1 MMRDIGGGSWRWR
14 RLLPLLVLV
23 VVAAVALTA
32 CGSSKPGGSETGSES
47 TESAESTEAS
57 TAEGGEE
64 ETEGGEATEAAAVAA
79 GCGETPES
87 PVEDPEGVVASLSES
102 TQKLYSGYPGPVRKS
117 PWANYKGTKGPWKI
131 GLSNLAVNSAFETN
145 LINGLEKAF
154 AQAKEEGL
162 VTGELEKEILPDE
175 ATQTPAQQ
183 IAGFQALV
191 RNGVNGVIMTP
202 LSGEAIAPAITKAG
216 KEGVPTVVL
225 GNTSPSDYAI
235 ADNPLN
241 IAGGTA
247 ATIKAMGGK
256 GDVLI
261 VRGLAGAPAETYG
274 YKQIMAEVKAC
285 PEMNVIGE
293 VNGNWNNATAKTAVQ
308 QFLASHPEEIDGVLQ
323 NGIMGQGVIQAF
335 EQVGRPVP
343 PVSMVGGQAGDLAYF
358 ADHLEEGYN
367 TGGSAYNGEQQ
378 AYAAMRVLLNTLG
391 GKEPLVTDI
400 PIEAPVVTDKNVKEF
415 VPPGAE
421 LNTIGDPLGNV
432 KTFSP
437 QSYLDQ
443 FFKNEGGV
451 SGL

>member
-1 MMRDIGGGSWRWR
+1 MREIGGGPWRWQ
-14 RLLPLLVLV
+14 RLLTLLVL
-23 VVAAVALTA
+23 AAIAVLALAA
-32 CGSSKPGGSETGSES
+32 CGSSKPGGSETSG
-47 TESAESTEAS
+47 SAESTETES
-57 TAEGGEE
+57 SESSESGEE
-64 ETEGGEATEAAAVAA
+64 GESETTADTTEAK
-79 GCGETPES
+79 CGEKPDT
-87 PVEDPEGVVASLSES
+87 PVEDPEGVVASLPES
-102 TQKLYSGYPGPVRKS
+102 TQKLYSGYPGPIRKS
-117 PWANYKGTKGPWKI
+117 PWATFKGTPGPWKI

-154 AQAKEEGL
+154 EQAKEEGL
-162 VTGELEKEILPDE
+162 VTGSLEKAILPDE
-175 ATQTPAQQ
+175 STETPAQQ
-183 IAGFQALV
+183 IAGFQAMV
-191 RNGVNGVIMTP
+191 RNGVQGVIMTP
-202 LSGEAIAPAITKAG
+202 LSGEAIAPAITAAG
-216 KEGVPTVVL
+216 KEGVPTVIL
-225 GNTSPSDYAI
+225 GNTSPSNYAI

-274 YKQIMAEVKAC
+274 YKQIKAEVEAC
-285 PEMNVIGE
+285 PEMHIIGE

-308 QFLASHPEEIDGVLQ
+308 QFLASHPEEINGVLQ
-323 NGIMGQGVIQAF
+323 NGIMGQGTIQAF
-335 EQVGRPVP
+335 EQVGRTVP

-358 ADHLEEGYN
+358 AEHLSEGYN

-391 GKEPLVTDI
+391 GKEPKVTDI
-400 PIEAPVVTDKNVKEF
+400 PIEATVVTNKNVKEF

-437 QSYLDQ
+437 QSYLNQ
-443 FFKNEGGV
+443 FFNQKGGV

>member
-1 MMRDIGGGSWRWR
+1 MMRQIGGGSWRWQ
-14 RLLPLLVLV
+14 RLLTLLVL
-23 VVAAVALTA
+23 AAIAALALSA
-32 CGSSKPGGSETGSES
+32 CGSSKPRGSETSG
-47 TESAESTEAS
+47 SAESTETETPAS
-57 TAEGGEE
+57 SESSES
-64 ETEGGEATEAAAVAA
+64 TEGEGEAETAAATT
-79 GCGETPES
+79 GECGEKPETPI
-87 PVEDPEGVVASLSES
+87 EDPEGVVASLPKS
-102 TQKLYSGYPGPVRKS
+102 TQALYSGYPGPIRKN
-117 PWANYKGTKGPWKI
+117 PWANFEGTPGPWKI

-154 AQAKEEGL
+154 NQAKEEGL
-162 VTGELEKEILPDE
+162 VTGSLEKAILPDE
-175 ATQTPAQQ
+175 STETPAPQ
-183 IAGFQALV
+183 IAGFPAV
-191 RNGVNGVIMTP
+191 GRNGVQGVIMPP
-202 LSGEAIAPAITKAG
+202 LSGEAIAPAITAAG
-216 KEGVPTVVL
+216 KEGVPTVIL
-225 GNTSPSDYAI
+225 GNTSPSNYAI

-247 ATIKAMGGK
+247 ATIKAMGGT

-274 YKQIMAEVKAC
+274 YKQIKAEVEAC
-285 PEMNVIGE
+285 PEMHIIGE

-358 ADHLEEGYN
+358 AEHLPEGYN

-400 PIEAPVVTDKNVKEF
+400 PIEATVVTNKNVKEF

-437 QSYLDQ
+437 QSYLNQ
-443 FFKNEGGV
+443 FFKQKGGV

>member
-1 MMRDIGGGSWRWR
+1 MMRQIGGGSWRWH
-14 RLLPLLVLV
+14 RLLTLLVL
-23 VVAAVALTA
+23 AAIAALALSA
-32 CGSSKPGGSETGSES
+32 CGSSKPGGSETSG
-47 TESAESTEAS
+47 SAESTETESPEGTESSES
-57 TAEGGEE
+57 TEGEE
-64 ETEGGEATEAAAVAA
+64 GESETTAATTGE
-79 GCGETPES
+79 CGEKPETPI
-87 PVEDPEGVVASLSES
+87 EDPEGVVASLPKS
-102 TQKLYSGYPGPVRKS
+102 TQELYSGYPGPIRKS
-117 PWANYKGTKGPWKI
+117 PWANFKGTPGPWKI

-154 AQAKEEGL
+154 DQAKEEGL
-162 VTGELEKEILPDE
+162 VTGSLEKAILPDE
-175 ATQTPAQQ
+175 STETPAQQ
-183 IAGFQALV
+183 IAGFQAMV
-191 RNGVNGVIMTP
+191 RNGVQGVIMTP
-202 LSGEAIAPAITKAG
+202 LSGEAIAPAITAAG
-216 KEGVPTVVL
+216 KEGVPTVIL
-225 GNTSPSDYAI
+225 GNTSPSNYAI

-274 YKQIMAEVKAC
+274 YKQIKAEVEAC
-285 PEMNVIGE
+285 PEMHIIGE

-358 ADHLEEGYN
+358 AEHLPEGYN

-400 PIEAPVVTDKNVKEF
+400 PIEATVVTNKNVKEF

-437 QSYLDQ
+437 QSYLNQ
-443 FFKNEGGV
+443 FFKQKGGV

>member
-1 MMRDIGGGSWRWR
+1 
-14 RLLPLLVLV
+14 LTVLVL
-23 VVAAVALTA
+23 AAVAALALAA
-32 CGSSKPGGSETGSES
+32 CGSSKPGGSETSAGA
-47 TESAESTEAS
+47 ESAEAESSESGEAGAP
-57 TAEGGEE
+57 AEGEEGES
-64 ETEGGEATEAAAVAA
+64 ETTAATT
-79 GCGETPES
+79 GKCGEKPETPI
-87 PVEDPEGVVASLSES
+87 EDPEGVVASLPKS
-102 TQKLYSGYPGPVRKS
+102 TQELYSGYPGPIRKS
-117 PWANYKGTKGPWKI
+117 PWATYKGTPGPWKI

-154 AQAKEEGL
+154 DQAKEEGL
-162 VTGELEKEILPDE
+162 VTGSLEKAILPDE

-183 IAGFQALV
+183 IAGFQAMV
-191 RNGVNGVIMTP
+191 RNGVQGVIMTP
-202 LSGEAIAPAITKAG
+202 LSGEAIAPAITAAG
-216 KEGVPTVVL
+216 KDGVPTVIL
-225 GNTSPSDYAI
+225 GNTSPSNYAI

-285 PEMNVIGE
+285 PELNVIGE

-358 ADHLEEGYN
+358 GEHVDEGYN

-421 LNTIGDPLGNV
+421 LNTIGDPLGDI

-437 QSYLDQ
+437 QSYLNQ
-443 FFKNEGGV
+443 FFKEKGGV